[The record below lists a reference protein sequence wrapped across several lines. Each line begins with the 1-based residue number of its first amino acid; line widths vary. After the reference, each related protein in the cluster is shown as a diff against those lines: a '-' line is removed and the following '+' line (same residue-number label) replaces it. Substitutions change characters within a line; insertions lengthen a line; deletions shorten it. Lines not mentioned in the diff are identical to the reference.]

1 MGFLDRL
8 LGRQDATS
16 RDVAKDRLVM
26 VLVHDRAKITPGMLE
41 QMKDEMISVISRY
54 IQIEADGVQVT
65 FTQDGRESRLV
76 ANIPVAGPKSRPAS
90 R

>member
-8 LGRQDATS
+8 LGRRDATS
-16 RDVAKDRLVM
+16 SQVAKDRLVM
-26 VLVHDRAKITPGMLE
+26 VLVHDRAKITPGMLD

-76 ANIPVAGPKSRPAS
+76 ANIPVVGPSGRASSR
-90 R
+90 

>member
-8 LGRQDATS
+8 LGRRDATS
-16 RDVAKDRLVM
+16 SDIAKDRLVM

-54 IQIEADGVQVT
+54 IQIEAEGVEVT

-76 ANIPVAGPKSRPAS
+76 ANIPVAGPKSRLS
-90 R
+90 TR

>member
-8 LGRQDATS
+8 LGRRDPAS
-16 RDVAKDRLVM
+16 SDVAKDRLVM
-26 VLVHDRAKITPGMLE
+26 VLVHDRARITPGMLD

-54 IQIEADGVQVT
+54 IQIEPDGVQVT

-76 ANIPVAGPKSRPAS
+76 ANIPVVGPSGRAAA

>member
-8 LGRQDATS
+8 LGRRDPTS
-16 RDVAKDRLVM
+16 GDVAKDRLVM
-26 VLVHDRAKITPGMLE
+26 VLVHDRARITPGMLD

-54 IQIEADGVQVT
+54 IQIEPEGVQVS

-76 ANIPVAGPKSRPAS
+76 ANIPVVGPSGRAAS

>member
-8 LGRQDATS
+8 LGRRDTTS
-16 RDVAKDRLVM
+16 SDVAKDRLVM

-54 IQIEADGVQVT
+54 IQIEAEGVEVS

-76 ANIPVAGPKSRPAS
+76 ANIPVAGPKSRLSA

>member
-8 LGRQDATS
+8 LGRRATTS
-16 RDVAKDRLVM
+16 SDVAKDRLVM
-26 VLVHDRAKITPGMLE
+26 VLVHDRAKITPGMLD

-54 IQIEADGVQVT
+54 IQIEAEGVEVT

-76 ANIPVAGPKSRPAS
+76 ANIPVAGPKGRPAT

>member
-8 LGRQDATS
+8 LGRRDATS
-16 RDVAKDRLVM
+16 GDVAKDRLVM
-26 VLVHDRAKITPGMLE
+26 VLVHDRARITPGMLD

-54 IQIEADGVQVT
+54 IQIEPEGVQVS

-76 ANIPVAGPKSRPAS
+76 ANIPVVGPSGRVAS